1 MLNVQTLHDSIVSQ
15 DQSLDSLVTNL
26 MRSGQDNEALMQT
39 QLAIHV
45 RLGDLLEMMS
55 LKR

>member
-26 MRSGQDNEALMQT
+26 MNSGQDNEALIQT